1 MKMEEPILT
10 TMSTLQYPRVVEFSD
25 GVALV
30 EGLTG
35 AKIGQKIILPD
46 SSERTD
52 TKYEIFGQIMDIEE
66 NYNGEVYAR
75 CIIFG
80 EERFVKE
87 GDLVKIADE
96 DKNEPVWQDNVLS
109 VEVSEE
115 TLGKVVDPFGRFIS
129 IEDKDGNFEPKV
141 FSNENTTKV
150 AIEKRPI
157 EVEAPQMSF
166 RAPVEKQ
173 LLTGVKVIDTILPI
187 GFGQRMLFIGDRGT
201 GKTTL
206 ALTIFKNQA
215 IINKDI
221 ILIYAAIG
229 KKITEVKKIVNLLQY
244 EFKCLD
250 RTIIVLS
257 KANDPAGLVYIT
269 PYSATSIAEYFRD
282 KGKDV
287 IIVYDDLTS
296 HADSYRH
303 ISLLLRRPPGREAYP
318 GDIFYIHSRLL
329 ERASNI
335 YLKNRDGGYYHCSV
349 KENPT
354 KTASITA
361 IPIVRTKESDYTAY
375 IPTNIISITDG
386 QIYFDSDLANN
397 NIFPPI
403 NVGLSVSRIGSRLL
417 SYPLKIVSKD
427 LRADLA
433 IYKEKEKYSNFEF
446 ELDEKDKLFMELGSD
461 LISFCKQDE
470 FEIKT
475 EEDMIDSLVE
485 KYLIFV
491 LKDLGKNDYLKFID
505 VIKLKFFTFIKKFQR
520 SVTSFAQ
527 LSFKSILKKFIEQ
540 LEIENEILK

>member
-141 FSNENTTKV
+141 FSNENTTKI

-335 YLKNRDGGYYHCSV
+335 YLKNRDGRYYHCSV

-470 FEIKT
+470 FEIET
-475 EEDMIDSLVE
+475 EEDIIDSLVE

-505 VIKLKFFTFIKKFQR
+505 VIKLKFFTFIKKFQK

>member
-335 YLKNRDGGYYHCSV
+335 YLKNRDGRYYHCSV

-475 EEDMIDSLVE
+475 EEDIIDSLVE

-505 VIKLKFFTFIKKFQR
+505 VIKLKFFTFIKKFQK

>member
-141 FSNENTTKV
+141 FSNEYTTKV

-335 YLKNRDGGYYHCSV
+335 YLKNRDGRYYHCSV

-475 EEDMIDSLVE
+475 EEDIIDSLVE

-505 VIKLKFFTFIKKFQR
+505 VIKLKFFTFIKKFQK

>member
-10 TMSTLQYPRVVEFSD
+10 TMSTLHNPRVVEFSD

-46 SSERTD
+46 SSERMD
-52 TKYEIFGQIMDIEE
+52 TKYEVFGQVMDIEE

-87 GDLVKIADE
+87 GDLVKISDE
-96 DKNEPVWQDNVLS
+96 DKNEQVGQDKVLS

-141 FSNENTTKV
+141 FLNEYKTKV

-157 EVEAPQMSF
+157 EVEPPQMSF

-403 NVGLSVSRIGSRLL
+403 NVGLSVSRIGSKLL

-446 ELDEKDKLFMELGSD
+446 ELDEKDKLFMELGNE

-475 EEDMIDSLVE
+475 EEEIIDSLVE

-505 VIKLKFFTFIKKFQR
+505 VIKLKFITFIKKFQK

-540 LEIENEILK
+540 LEIENGILK

>member
-129 IEDKDGNFEPKV
+129 IEDKDRNFEPKV
-141 FSNENTTKV
+141 FSNEYTTKV

-361 IPIVRTKESDYTAY
+361 IPIVRTKVSDYTAY

-475 EEDMIDSLVE
+475 EEDIIDSLVE

-505 VIKLKFFTFIKKFQR
+505 VIKLKFFTFIKKFQK

>member
-505 VIKLKFFTFIKKFQR
+505 VIKLKFFTFIKKFQK